1 MMMDRD
7 ELLQRIAE
15 LEFDLEEILNET
27 IVQHIARV
35 LRSCGEERSREG
47 A

>member
-1 MMMDRD
+1 MMDKD

-15 LEFDLEEILNET
+15 LEFDLEERSEET
-27 IVQHIARV
+27 IVQHIRRV
-35 LRSCGEERSREG
+35 AKALERGHKNEQD